1 MLYLIFY
8 CFLANGSTKVIDA
21 SNLKLEEIHEHLLS
35 IRNNSGQPQVFKEK
49 TIYKAPA
56 VRQAWNP
63 WHETLLS
70 PFDGSYQAWKE
81 SCRQL
86 QVLRAHKRKE
96 LQAQSLAPYQ

>member
-1 MLYLIFY
+1 MK
-8 CFLANGSTKVIDA
+8 TIDV
-21 SNLKLEEIHEHLLS
+21 SHLKLEEIHEHLLS
-35 IRNNSGQPQVFKEK
+35 IRNNSGQVQTEPFKEK
-49 TIYKAPA
+49 TIFKAPS
-56 VRQAWNP
+56 VRGAWNP

-86 QVLRAHKRKE
+86 QVLRAQKRKE